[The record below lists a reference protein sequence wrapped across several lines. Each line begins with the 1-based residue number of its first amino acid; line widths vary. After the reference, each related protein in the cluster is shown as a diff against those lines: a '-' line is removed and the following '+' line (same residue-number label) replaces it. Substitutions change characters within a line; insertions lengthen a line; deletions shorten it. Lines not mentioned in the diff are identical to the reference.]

1 MSAVPVQTVAPATFT
16 GPLAKTIT
24 ITPSVPG
31 NILIVRITAIMYS
44 NNFGTMTV
52 NDGSGYTAAVESL
65 RANRNYAA
73 IWFLLNAAMVA
84 HAIVCTATGT
94 AGQCFGR
101 ISVSEYGGIAAA
113 SPVDRTGANSGNS
126 KTPSVTASGANAGAD
141 DLVVS
146 AFGGDNTSWA
156 GVTTPPNAGYPSPGI
171 YSETGNSI
179 LPSVHADKILTALE
193 TSAADLGTLTT
204 ASNWAAVLATFK
216 TGNAAK
222 FRRSRSPTGSRTGA
236 RQLQA

>member
-16 GPLAKTIT
+16 GALAKTIT

-44 NNFGTMTV
+44 NNFATMTV
-52 NDGSGYTAAVESL
+52 NDGSAYTAAVESL

-126 KTPSVTASGANAGAD
+126 KTPSVTASGANVGAD

-156 GVTTPPNAGYPSPGI
+156 GVTTPPNTGYSSI
-171 YSETGNSI
+171 YTDTGNSI
-179 LPSVHADKILTALE
+179 LPSVHADKIVAALE
-193 TSAADLGTLTT
+193 TSAADLGSLTT

-222 FRRSRSPTGSRTGA
+222 FRRSRSPTGSRTGT